1 MSFNLTEWAL
11 RHRSLTQFFL
21 ILLTAAGL
29 LSYATL
35 GLKEEP
41 EFKFKTM
48 VVRVVWPGAS
58 ADEIARQ
65 VTDKLERKL
74 QDTPR
79 LDYLRSYSR
88 PGESVIFVN
97 LLGETR
103 DRDVDDTWYQAR

>member
-41 EFKFKTM
+41 EFKFQTLLG
-48 VVRVVWPGAS
+48 PGS
-58 ADEIARQ
+58 
-65 VTDKLERKL
+65 LS
-74 QDTPR
+74 DTKAVPR
-79 LDYLRSYSR
+79 LVPELLRKSACTC
-88 PGESVIFVN
+88 PTSVSFK
-97 LLGETR
+97 
-103 DRDVDDTWYQAR
+103 